1 MLLQIGCII
10 LNDLKHGAMDHS
22 NNFIRNSN
30 FVEFIPSRSSV
41 PGMEPTQKTCPMCP
55 TYPQQVESIPMGA
68 LWSDFIFSVSRNLQ
82 PMCWKH
88 FRTQFRLI
96 HVEPTA
102 IKCEGLPIK
111 CFASRLGFVPLV
123 SRTIGKDTMS
133 LISSLDRIPSSP
145 SAATPPNTLDIRD
158 FDVLCK
164 LIVHKMI
171 GWIVEALC
179 SKWNVFF

>member
-10 LNDLKHGAMDHS
+10 LNDLKHGAMDHT
-22 NNFIRNSN
+22 NNFI
-30 FVEFIPSRSSV
+30 VEFIPSRSSV

-88 FRTQFRLI
+88 FRTQFGLI

-102 IKCEGLPIK
+102 IK

-145 SAATPPNTLDIRD
+145 SAATPPNTLDIHSVGKHPQETLTS
-158 FDVLCK
+158 F
-164 LIVHKMI
+164 
-171 GWIVEALC
+171 A
-179 SKWNVFF
+179 N

>member
-1 MLLQIGCII
+1 MVLWTIPTTSLWNSSLLGLQCQAWNPHKK
-10 LNDLKHGAMDHS
+10 LAPCALH
-22 NNFIRNSN
+22 
-30 FVEFIPSRSSV
+30 IPNKSKV
-41 PGMEPTQKTCPMCP
+41 FPLE
-55 TYPQQVESIPMGA
+55 A

-88 FRTQFRLI
+88 FRTQFGLI

-102 IKCEGLPIK
+102 IK

-145 SAATPPNTLDIRD
+145 SAATPPNTLDIHSVGKHPQETLTS
-158 FDVLCK
+158 F
-164 LIVHKMI
+164 
-171 GWIVEALC
+171 A
-179 SKWNVFF
+179 N